1 MNSIFVSGRVR
12 LLLAA
17 NLLAA
22 ALLLTTE
29 ASLSEGWITFCP
41 PEAEGCDCLE
51 ESGWNPAGCYDN
63 SWHIIECSS
72 NDYCLLRQPE

>member
-41 PEAEGCDCLE
+41 PEAEGCDCLKE
-51 ESGWNPAGCYDN
+51 HGINPAGCYDN
-63 SWHIIECSS
+63 LGEEYLCSS
-72 NDYCLLRQPE
+72 NDNCLIRPE